1 MSSST
6 TIEEKQQISDSCIRK
21 VLTTK
26 KYFMICESCF
36 WCASSYAF
44 LDGEHGIPKSM
55 LHDTVITRYAR
66 CPACRAEKKS
76 VESLPISSDESYKFD
91 YDPTRGVILEFL
103 RQSS

>member
-36 WCASSYAF
+36 WCASSYTF
-44 LDGEHGIPKSM
+44 LNEEHGIPKSR

-66 CPACRAEKKS
+66 CPACRAEKS

-91 YDPTRGVILEFL
+91 YDPIRGVILEFL

>member
-1 MSSST
+1 MMTSST

-26 KYFMICESCF
+26 KYFMICESC

-44 LDGEHGIPKSM
+44 LNEEHGIPKSM

-66 CPACRAEKKS
+66 CPACRAKKS
-76 VESLPISSDESYKFD
+76 VESLPISPDESYKFD